1 MGRFGMDKKKKAG
14 TLAQKINIIRASVMG
29 ANDGILS
36 VAGIVLGVA
45 GATSSSFAIFISG
58 VSGMLAGTVSMAMGE
73 YVSVNSQKDSQ
84 ENAVNVQRQALK
96 DDYQKE
102 FDFVADK
109 YAASGIPDDL
119 ARKATKEMMDEDA
132 ILTTVRERYGFDMHN
147 FTSPYMAAIASMIS
161 FALGSMLPLLTIL
174 FAKPSVRVPMTVVAV
189 AIALA
194 ITGYAA
200 AVIGKAIRTRAVL
213 RNVVAGLLTMT
224 MTYFIGSL
232 FAR

>member
-1 MGRFGMDKKKKAG
+1 MEKKQKAG

-45 GATSSSFAIFISG
+45 GATTNSFAIFISG
-58 VSGMLAGTVSMAMGE
+58 ISGMLAGTVSMAMGE

-102 FDFVADK
+102 LDFVAEK
-109 YAASGIPDDL
+109 YANDGIPTDL
-119 ARKATKEMMDEDA
+119 AQKAASEMMEKDA
-132 ILTTVRERYGFDMHN
+132 LLTTVRERYGFDMNN
-147 FTSPYMAAIASMIS
+147 FTSPYMAAISSMIS
-161 FALGSMLPLLTIL
+161 FSLGSLLPLLTIT
-174 FAKPSVRVPMTVVAV
+174 FAKHSIRVPLTVISV

-194 ITGYAA
+194 VTGYAA
-200 AVIGKAIRTRAVL
+200 AVIGKAVRRRAVL
-213 RNVVAGLLTMT
+213 RNVLAGLITMA
-224 MTYFIGSL
+224 MTYLIGSL

>member
-1 MGRFGMDKKKKAG
+1 MEKKQKAG

-45 GATSSSFAIFISG
+45 GATTNSFAIFISG
-58 VSGMLAGTVSMAMGE
+58 ISGMLAGTVSMAMGE

-102 FDFVADK
+102 LDFVAEK
-109 YAASGIPDDL
+109 YANDGIPTDL
-119 ARKATKEMMDEDA
+119 AQKAASEMMEKDA
-132 ILTTVRERYGFDMHN
+132 LLTTVRERYGFDMNN
-147 FTSPYMAAIASMIS
+147 FTSPYMAAISSMIS
-161 FALGSMLPLLTIL
+161 FSLGSLLPLFTIT
-174 FAKPSVRVPMTVVAV
+174 FAKHSIRVPLTVISV

-194 ITGYAA
+194 VTGYAA
-200 AVIGKAIRTRAVL
+200 AVIGKAVRRRAVL
-213 RNVVAGLLTMT
+213 RNVLAGLITMA
-224 MTYFIGSL
+224 MTYLIGSL

>member
-1 MGRFGMDKKKKAG
+1 MEKKKKAG

-45 GATSSSFAIFISG
+45 GATTNSFAIFISG
-58 VSGMLAGTVSMAMGE
+58 ISGMLAGTVSMAMGE

-96 DDYQKE
+96 DNYQNELDY
-102 FDFVADK
+102 VADK
-109 YAASGIPDDL
+109 YAKSGIPNEL
-119 ARKATKEMMDEDA
+119 AQKAAKEMMEKDA
-132 ILTTVRERYGFDMHN
+132 VLTTVRERYGFDMNN
-147 FTSPYMAAIASMIS
+147 FTSPYMAAISSMIS
-161 FALGSMLPLLTIL
+161 FSLGSLLPLLTIT
-174 FAKPSVRVPMTVVAV
+174 FAKQSIRVPLTVVSV

-200 AVIGKAIRTRAVL
+200 AVIGKAIRGRAVL
-213 RNVVAGLLTMT
+213 RNVTAGLITMA
-224 MTYFIGSL
+224 MTYLIGSL

>member
-1 MGRFGMDKKKKAG
+1 MEKKQKAG

-45 GATSSSFAIFISG
+45 GATTNSFAIFISG
-58 VSGMLAGTVSMAMGE
+58 ISGMLAGTVSMAMGE

-102 FDFVADK
+102 LDFVAEK
-109 YAASGIPDDL
+109 YANDGIPTDL
-119 ARKATKEMMDEDA
+119 AQKAASEMMEKDA
-132 ILTTVRERYGFDMHN
+132 LLTTVRERYGFDMNN
-147 FTSPYMAAIASMIS
+147 FTSPYMAAISSMIS
-161 FALGSMLPLLTIL
+161 FLLGSLLPLLTIT
-174 FAKPSVRVPMTVVAV
+174 FAKHSIRVPLTVISV

-194 ITGYAA
+194 VTGYAA
-200 AVIGKAIRTRAVL
+200 AVIGKAVRRRAVL
-213 RNVVAGLLTMT
+213 RNVLAGLITMA
-224 MTYFIGSL
+224 MTYLIGSL